1 MSSLSIMIARGLVLL
16 GLALGLAGGP
26 AGAATAE
33 GGYATADLA
42 RLADL
47 LGQRGWHTR
56 ADGGGNLLITRAGS
70 GPRSP
75 APPAQMPAQTPARNT
90 PLAETSL
97 LAERLPGR
105 GWIVQRDAAGTLTL
119 FPPAGGNRGLPQPE
133 AAPGPAADGW
143 MAPLASRLEAGGW
156 TVRRDAAAG
165 LSFHREAVAPRP
177 PGSLGQGAIASRTA
191 VAQPAPDRLAA
202 LAEGLRQHGWGVE
215 PEAGGTLTLRPP
227 ARLPAT
233 PPAAAAPERVAASSE
248 PQIREA
254 LTRRGWDLRWDA
266 AGNLL
271 LTPTGTGQV
280 SA

>member
-1 MSSLSIMIARGLVLL
+1 MSSLSILIARGPVLL
-16 GLALGLAGGP
+16 GLALGVAGGP
-26 AGAATAE
+26 AGAATTE
-33 GGYATADLA
+33 GYATADLA
-42 RLADL
+42 RLANL

-56 ADGGGNLLITRAGS
+56 ADGGGNLLITRSGS
-70 GPRSP
+70 GPQSP
-75 APPAQMPAQTPARNT
+75 ATPAQMPAQTPARSA
-90 PLAETSL
+90 PLVDTSW
-97 LAERLPGR
+97 LAERLPSH
-105 GWIVQRDAAGTLTL
+105 GWIVRRDSAGTLTL
-119 FPPAGGNRGLPQPE
+119 FPPAGGNRGLPQPQ

-191 VAQPAPDRLAA
+191 VPQPAPDRLAA
-202 LAEGLRQHGWGVE
+202 LAAGLRQHGWGVE

-227 ARLPAT
+227 ARLPAP
-233 PPAAAAPERVAASSE
+233 PPAAAAPGRVAGPSE

-254 LTRRGWDLRWDA
+254 LTRRGWDLRRDA

-271 LTPTGTGQV
+271 LTPTGMGQV
-280 SA
+280 SV

>member
-1 MSSLSIMIARGLVLL
+1 MSSKSISIARGLVLV
-16 GLALGLAGGP
+16 GLTLGLAGGP

-56 ADGGGNLLITRAGS
+56 ADGGGNLLVTRSGS
-70 GPRSP
+70 GPQSP
-75 APPAQMPAQTPARNT
+75 ATPAQTPGQTPARSA
-90 PLAETSL
+90 PLVETSL
-97 LAERLPGR
+97 LAERLPSH

-119 FPPAGGNRGLPQPE
+119 FPTTGGNRGLSRPE
-133 AAPGPAADGW
+133 VAPEPAVDRW

-156 TVRRDAAAG
+156 TVMRDAAAG
-165 LSFHREAVAPRP
+165 LYFHREVVAPRP
-177 PGSLGQGAIASRTA
+177 PGSLGQGTIASQAA
-191 VAQPAPDRLAA
+191 VAQPAPDRLVT
-202 LAEGLRQHGWGVE
+202 LGEGLRQHGWGVE

-227 ARLPAT
+227 AGLPAT
-233 PPAAAAPERVAASSE
+233 PPAAAAPERVAAPWE

-254 LTRRGWDLRWDA
+254 LTRRGWDLRRDA
-266 AGNLL
+266 ACNLL
-271 LTPTGTGQV
+271 LIPTGMGQV